1 MSLCRYILIMMLL
14 LTIIIII
21 IIVISVFLGRNIVIS
36 MLL

>member
-14 LTIIIII
+14 LTII